1 MTDTLKLPDGSVVSP
16 DDVFLYNGYPY
27 RYVPVDEER
36 SADGAGDGT
45 RSADGAGD
53 GTRSADG
60 AGDGTRS
67 ADGVGDGTGSA
78 DGAGD
83 GVERTGES
91 TRQSPGPE
99 PPDFYLSPL
108 YWGGGEMDVPFDDR
122 AALADQWEASESGV
136 LGPDEWASWLA
147 DARGDDRFDDAEL
160 DAVAR
165 ELPGGDT
172 PGLLDRLRRFVG

>member
-45 RSADGAGD
+45 RSADGA
-53 GTRSADG
+53 T
-60 AGDGTRS
+60 
-67 ADGVGDGTGSA
+67 
-78 DGAGD
+78 D